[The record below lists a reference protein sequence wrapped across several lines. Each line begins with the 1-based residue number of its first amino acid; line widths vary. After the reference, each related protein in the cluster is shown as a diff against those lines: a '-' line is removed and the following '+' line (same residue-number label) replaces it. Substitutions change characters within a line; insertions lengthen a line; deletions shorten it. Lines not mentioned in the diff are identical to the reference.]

1 MRRRALK
8 TDVKRKR
15 KTAVE
20 IMTEKEKKRDVISDK
35 LLD

>member
-20 IMTEKEKKRDVISDK
+20 IMTEKRDVISDK